1 MEDQIVR
8 TIKDS
13 IKFMKD
19 TWSKDLAEIR
29 SMLHELVGNLPTN
42 WEHFAAK
49 VLIRFRKRHLK
60 SQVGRLANLWQVPTV
75 TKYPSPFEAI
85 SPGFSELDIISSC
98 LAYVHPQRSD
108 ISNSLLP
115 QNFDEKSE
123 YPTKTDAHKMFNKML
138 NNCPNVFTLA
148 PLDDQIEMSDEDD
161 IDLDISEIQQ
171 FHGSPQRDMSK
182 RHVSS

>member
-1 MEDQIVR
+1 MAFPEQI
-8 TIKDS
+8 I
-13 IKFMKD
+13 
-19 TWSKDLAEIR
+19 
-29 SMLHELVGNLPTN
+29 
-42 WEHFAAK
+42 
-49 VLIRFRKRHLK
+49 
-60 SQVGRLANLWQVPTV
+60 GRLGTLRCESVNSLPQTTSQIA
-75 TKYPSPFEAI
+75 
-85 SPGFSELDIISSC
+85 GFSELDIISSC